1 MTDANTDDPF
11 AFTLDADHEIERG
24 AVAAGL
30 VEPDRGNLPRCR
42 ATNAKG
48 QPCRSPHTLIGP
60 DGLCPAHRPGG
71 EQVNRRRARQGAR
84 RTKKALLLDDL
95 PALQSPQDAE
105 TWLEVVG
112 RAVATGTLPAS
123 KGQVAAS
130 CVRAWLSAHEQG
142 KVSDRL
148 EELKATVAELRGEK
162 LRRVK

>member
-1 MTDANTDDPF
+1 MTDTNSDEPF
-11 AFTLDADHEIERG
+11 AFALEADEIERR

-42 ATNAKG
+42 ARNSKG
-48 QPCRSPHTLIGP
+48 QPCRSPHTLIGA

-95 PALQSPQDAE
+95 PPLQSPADAE
-105 TWLEVVG
+105 VWLETIG
-112 RAVATGTLPAS
+112 RGVATGTLSAS
-123 KGQVAAS
+123 KGATAAS

-142 KVSDRL
+142 KVT
-148 EELKATVAELRGEK
+148 EQVVEK
-162 LRRVK
+162 H